1 MREAGLRQLALLLF
15 HLSTSLCF
23 TAVQQEH
30 DNLPFF
36 VYVYATH
43 KTGST
48 FLSGL
53 AANSARLK
61 HVCMLSDTTNV
72 ETLVTEVLPATAEAL
87 KAQCPFG
94 GFIMTRGPRN
104 HPGGEEAKIAE
115 RLASASAPHRCLSIF
130 HSRDPRDVAVSQFN
144 AFTTSNA
151 HISSKKNRTAI
162 MAEREKQHALGID
175 DYALRNWPGIM
186 ERYEAPFAAQAIH
199 SKYCDTFFSEY
210 TDMVQHPEKWGGRS
224 YFLTCFL
231 ITRVGVFV
239 FLKISLESVV
249 TPSSSDDSIMIITTP
264 PNSHVREAPWS
275 GE

>member
-1 MREAGLRQLALLLF
+1 MRGALLQLPLLLVL
-15 HLSTSLCF
+15 LSTSLCF

-30 DNLPFF
+30 DKRPFF

-130 HSRDPRDVAVSQFN
+130 HSRDPRDVVVSQFN
-144 AFTTSNA
+144 AFTTSNGY
-151 HISSKKNRTAI
+151 ISSKKNRTAI
-162 MAEREKQHALGID
+162 MANREEKHTLGID
-175 DYALRNWPGIM
+175 DYALRNWPKVM
-186 ERYEAPFAAQAIH
+186 ERYEAPFAAEAIH
-199 SKYCDTFFSEY
+199 RKYCDTLFSEY

-224 YFLTCFL
+224 SCFLTCFS
-231 ITRVGVFV
+231 ITRVFA
-239 FLKISLESVV
+239 FLKMSLESVV